1 MNPCAVT
8 VAGTRPTLSYYEN
21 NGTAKVS
28 QFVARTGTLNPFD
41 GLDMGE
47 NCKPAFA
54 DVENDGDHDLVLG
67 DISGALKYFE
77 NIGTAA
83 APDFIA
89 RVGGANP
96 FASVSVNA
104 RSAPAL
110 IDYDKD

>member
-1 MNPCAVT
+1 M
-8 VAGTRPTLSYYEN
+8 
-21 NGTAKVS
+21 
-28 QFVARTGTLNPFD
+28 NPFD

-77 NIGTAA
+77 NTGTAA
-83 APDFIA
+83 APHFVA

-96 FASVSVNA
+96 FASVDVHA

-110 IDYDKD
+110 IDYDKDGTLSSVHQKNAIATARFVARRRPGSRRGWC